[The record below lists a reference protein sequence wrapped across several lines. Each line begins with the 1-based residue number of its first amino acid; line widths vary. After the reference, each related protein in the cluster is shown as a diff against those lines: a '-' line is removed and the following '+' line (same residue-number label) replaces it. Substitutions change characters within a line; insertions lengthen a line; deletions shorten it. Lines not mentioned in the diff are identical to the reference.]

1 MAAWAGFSDEELTR
15 IKQLKD
21 PLISEKPERIKRVP
35 STNKS
40 RQQLQR
46 ERALQQLHSHRITED
61 SQVAFNLPEQQLSKP
76 KMRAPQATEPPS
88 PKLWPKQAVQV
99 TEKQPTETGVSHQ
112 KETNKPG
119 AKASF
124 TFQDSSVQELSTEQ
138 IKGVELRERS
148 RLEQLQLE
156 QRLMEE
162 KNKRK
167 KALLSKTIAER
178 SKRTMAE
185 TVKLKQIQKELQTL
199 DDLLSSDV
207 NILRNRIE
215 ESSWEYYQAKKRY
228 DKAEVEYVAAKLDLY
243 KKTELKE
250 QLTEHLCTI
259 IQQNELRKA
268 NKLEELMQQLE
279 METDEERLELEIEV
293 DNMLQQQEQ
302 FNGTDQTNAGDDES
316 AQQVVEEGDSKSN
329 AVKKV
334 EEKAENRPANDAG
347 EKEPKD
353 KVKTQKPENLNHRI
367 PEKIQIPIAT
377 T

>member
-1 MAAWAGFSDEELTR
+1 MGGMAGWAGFSDEELTR

-21 PLISEKPERIKRVP
+21 PLISEKPGKLKRTP

-46 ERALQQLHSHRITED
+46 EQALQQLQ
-61 SQVAFNLPEQQLSKP
+61 SQRTTQQNQAALNLQDQQLSKP
-76 KMRAPQATEPPS
+76 KMRPPQVTEPPS
-88 PKLWPKQAVQV
+88 PKLEPKQALQV

-112 KETNKPG
+112 AETNKPG
-119 AKASF
+119 PKASYI
-124 TFQDSSVQELSTEQ
+124 FQDSSVQELSTEQ

-199 DDLLSSDV
+199 DDLLSNDV

-215 ESSWEYYQAKKRY
+215 LSSWEYYQAKRY

-268 NKLEELMQQLE
+268 DKLEELMHQLE

-293 DNMLQQQEQ
+293 DNILQQQEM
-302 FNGTDQTNAGDDES
+302 FKGTDQTKAGDGS
-316 AQQVVEEGDSKSN
+316 AQQAVQEGDNPSRTAKQ
-329 AVKKV
+329 V
-334 EEKAENRPANDAG
+334 EKNDLSAANDIG
-347 EKEPKD
+347 EKDSKD
-353 KVKTQKPENLNHRI
+353 KAQTQPENLNHTMS
-367 PEKIQIPIAT
+367 EKIQTPIAMN
-377 T
+377 

>member
-1 MAAWAGFSDEELTR
+1 MFP
-15 IKQLKD
+15 D
-21 PLISEKPERIKRVP
+21 PLISKPEKFKRTP
-35 STNKS
+35 STNKN

-46 ERALQQLHSHRITED
+46 ERALQQLQSHKTT
-61 SQVAFNLPEQQLSKP
+61 QQNQAAHNLQDQQLSKP
-76 KMRAPQATEPPS
+76 KMKPTQATELPS
-88 PKLWPKQAVQV
+88 PKLEAEQALQM
-99 TEKQPTETGVSHQ
+99 TEKQPTEIGVSHQ
-112 KETNKPG
+112 KDTDKPG
-119 AKASF
+119 PKASF

-167 KALLSKTIAER
+167 KALLSKAIAER

-215 ESSWEYYQAKKRY
+215 QSSWEYYQAKKRY

-250 QLTEHLCTI
+250 QLTEHLFTI

-268 NKLEELMQQLE
+268 NKLEELMHQLE
-279 METDEERLELEIEV
+279 METDEERLELEIDV
-293 DNMLQQQEQ
+293 DNMLQQQEM
-302 FNGTDQTNAGDDES
+302 FKETDQTKAGDES
-316 AQQVVEEGDSKSN
+316 AQQAVHEGDNLSH
-329 AVKKV
+329 AVKLV
-334 EEKAENRPANDAG
+334 EKKEIPAANDTG
-347 EKEPKD
+347 EKDSKD
-353 KVKTQKPENLNHRI
+353 KAKNQPENLNHTMS
-367 PEKIQIPIAT
+367 ETIQTPVAMN
-377 T
+377 